1 MAQAAPFSAQLYLLE
16 DHARTLFPLTTTK
29 VVATKALAEI
39 QQHIAEIIDQRTS
52 DAFLVQQRCY
62 ASKTGYHLRR
72 TAALDPVAAYFVYD
86 LIYTHRAKL
95 RVKPSATRR
104 SFGYRFSSGRPVAP
118 SISYG
123 EFREAIRGAF
133 PKFKHALTFDVSSY
147 FNSIYHHDLTEW
159 FEGSIAVG
167 PHMQLGQFLRE
178 CNKGRSIDCLPHGF
192 HPCKAIG
199 SAFLYDI
206 DNAVQLE
213 CALMLRF
220 LDDFYLFDDNEH
232 VLISDFLKIQKMLG
246 ERSLTLNTNKTR
258 RDDEV
263 MRLAPGTIDEIKI
276 ELLERRR
283 EIVIDE
289 YGRETVEE
297 LDEEEDEEPLTSEQ
311 LEYLIGLLK
320 DPDIDE
326 SDAELVLTVLK
337 SRDQDV
343 LEHLTDFLERF
354 PSLTRRIYSYSKHI
368 EDATELATL
377 LDNFVK
383 QTKTTTEDQLFW
395 IAKIAEDY
403 LHGTPGYSK
412 LLLRVY
418 EHSEA
423 TPIVQAKVLEITGLK
438 AGFQDIRETHLKGSS
453 DWRAWASIIGSTSL
467 PKGKRNQ
474 MLNYVGKASRMNSI
488 VAAAVQKS

>member
-1 MAQAAPFSAQLYLLE
+1 MAPAPPFSAQLYLLE
-16 DHARTLFPLTTTK
+16 DLARTLFPLSTTK
-29 VVATKALAEI
+29 VVVTKALPEI
-39 QQHIAEIIDQRTS
+39 QQHITEILDQKTE

-72 TAALDPVAAYFVYD
+72 TVALDPVAAYFVYD

-95 RVKPSATRR
+95 RIKPSTTRR
-104 SFGYRFSSGRPVAP
+104 SFGYRFNAGRPTAP

-123 EFREAIRGAF
+123 NFRAAIRGAF
-133 PKFKHALTFDVSSY
+133 PKFKHALAFDISSY
-147 FNSIYHHDLTEW
+147 FNSVYHHDLTEW
-159 FEGSIAVG
+159 FEASIAPG
-167 PHMQLGQFLRE
+167 PHAHLGQFLRQ

-199 SAFLYDI
+199 SAFLYGI
-206 DNAVQLE
+206 DNSVQLE
-213 CALMLRF
+213 CALLLRF
-220 LDDFYLFDDNEH
+220 LDDFYLFDDSEH
-232 VLISDFLKIQKMLG
+232 VLNSDFLKVQQLLG
-246 ERSLTLNTNKTR
+246 ERSLTLNTDKTK

-263 MRLAPGTIDEIKI
+263 MRLAPGTSDEIKV

-283 EIVIDE
+283 EMMVDA
-289 YGRETVEE
+289 YGREV
-297 LDEEEDEEPLTSEQ
+297 DEEEDDEPLTDEQ
-311 LEYLIGLLK
+311 LDYLIELLK

-337 SRDQDV
+337 SRDSDV
-343 LEHLTDFLERF
+343 LEHMTDFLERF
-354 PSLTRRIYSYSKHI
+354 PSLTRRVYSYSKHI

-377 LDNFVK
+377 LDAFVK
-383 QTKTTTEDQLFW
+383 KTKTATEDQLFW

-412 LLLRVY
+412 LLLRIY
-418 EHSEA
+418 QHSEA
-423 TPIVQAKVLEITGLK
+423 TPIVQAKVLEIPGLR
-438 AGFQDIRETHLKGSS
+438 AGLQDIRETHMKGSS
-453 DWRAWASIIGSTSL
+453 DWRAWASMVGSTSL

-474 MLNYVGKASRMNSI
+474 MLGYVGKASRMNNI